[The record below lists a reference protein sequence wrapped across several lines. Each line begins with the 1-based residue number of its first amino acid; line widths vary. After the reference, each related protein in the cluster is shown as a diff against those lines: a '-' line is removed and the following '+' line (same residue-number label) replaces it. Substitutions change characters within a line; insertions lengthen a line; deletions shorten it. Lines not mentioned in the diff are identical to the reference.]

1 MIYEIKSGD
10 QEGKLINQIYGR
22 GFFIYKYIQ
31 YISNKPIVFI
41 WFFKRNLNKFSNR
54 GNKENHGNG
63 KKIL

>member
-31 YISNKPIVFI
+31 SISNKPIVFI
-41 WFFKRNLNKFSNR
+41 WFFKRNLNKFSN
-54 GNKENHGNG
+54 
-63 KKIL
+63 